1 MHRSLTKSGALHIKE
16 RVMKTVKEGDSTS
29 IVRRGDTYRLL
40 AACFYEPEKQL
51 FLEEDVCQNLA
62 QLLHHYTIEGANAAE
77 KMQTSLQE
85 YDQQQLSIDHATL
98 FVGPFELIAA
108 PYSSVWLEHHR
119 LLMSEATMNVKRF
132 YEEAGLQTD
141 VSEPPDH
148 IAIMLECMS
157 YLCRKEAEVIS
168 QSAREDAESYF
179 VLQKRFFKEALSPWI
194 TDFCNAI
201 TKGSDN
207 SFYKNLAIALA
218 QYIKTEHVTYA

>member
-1 MHRSLTKSGALHIKE
+1 
-16 RVMKTVKEGDSTS
+16 MKTAIAENTTF

-51 FLEEDVCQNLA
+51 FIEENVCQNLA
-62 QLLHHYTIEGANAAE
+62 QLLHHFTHEGADAAE

-85 YDQQQLSIDHATL
+85 YDQQQLSIDHAAL
-98 FVGPFELIAA
+98 FIGPFELIAA
-108 PYSSVWLEHHR
+108 PYSSVWREQQR
-119 LLMSEATMNVKRF
+119 LLMGKATMNVKRF

-157 YLCRKEAEVIS
+157 YLCRKEAEAIS
-168 QSAREDAESYF
+168 QSAGEDAESYF
-179 VLQKRFFKEALSPWI
+179 DLQKRFFKEALSPWI
-194 TDFCNAI
+194 TDFCDAI

-207 SFYKNLAIALA
+207 SFYMNLAIALA
-218 QYIKTEHVTYA
+218 QYIKSEHGTYA

>member
-1 MHRSLTKSGALHIKE
+1 
-16 RVMKTVKEGDSTS
+16 MKTAKAGDSTS

-51 FLEEDVCQNLA
+51 FLDENVCKNLV
-62 QLLHHYTIEGANAAE
+62 QLLHYFTFEGAEAAE
-77 KMQTSLQE
+77 KMQVSLQE

-98 FVGPFELIAA
+98 FIGPFELIAA
-108 PYSSVWLEHHR
+108 PYSSVWLEKR
-119 LLMSEATMNVKRF
+119 RQVMGDATMNVKRF

-157 YLCRKEAEVIS
+157 YLCRKEAEAIS
-168 QSAREDAESYF
+168 QSAGKDAESYF
-179 VLQKRFFKEALSPWI
+179 DLQKRFFIEALSPWM

-201 TKGSDN
+201 IKGTDN
-207 SFYKNLAIALA
+207 SFYTNLAIALV
-218 QYIKTEHVTYA
+218 QYIKTEHGTYA